1 MVVFSLEAADDE
13 ARPGL
18 WLEPGRFRWH
28 NEVSVG
34 HIEELIDCAGVHGD
48 SSDAVVL
55 AAALELGM
63 TTDTSDEVDSVV
75 TLDIFDA
82 EDLFEDELVD
92 YLGIELCDGR
102 AKVNFVGFDGHS
114 IPPIVNIETVVVL
127 CLDSGSFSIGKRAQS
142 EIFLEGRHELFRSH
156 LVERLENSVVVEAHQ
171 VVSRVEQGH
180 EEVERLFASDL
191 LSSFDGSLSSELAH
205 VICSGCSVMS
215 ISDIKGLDLFKLLD
229 KPG

>member
-1 MVVFSLEAADDE
+1 M
-13 ARPGL
+13 P
-18 WLEPGRFRWH
+18 P
-28 NEVSVG
+28 
-34 HIEELIDCAGVHGD
+34 
-48 SSDAVVL
+48 AVDV
-55 AAALELGM
+55 
-63 TTDTSDEVDSVV
+63 
-75 TLDIFDA
+75 
-82 EDLFEDELVD
+82 
-92 YLGIELCDGR
+92 
-102 AKVNFVGFDGHS
+102 
-114 IPPIVNIETVVVL
+114 ETVVVL

-142 EIFLEGRHELFRSH
+142 EIFLEGRHELFRGH

-191 LSSFDGSLSSELAH
+191 LSSFDRSLSSEFAH